1 MQTCMSK
8 NVVNCNSVTVEL
20 PKYCYLIIWSTTNL
34 HISSIWLIH
43 TGTTVVPVFSGLCDQ
58 GTPAVS
64 GQYNDVRGDFQ
75 YKLTRDQGTP
85 ANADADSHLS
95 VIFAPQPGD
104 SALFILFFI
113 TLGRKRYQISLLMR
127 IISLKRMSN
136 RLPQLPTP
144 NNNDASLRCA
154 SWEKWK
160 RGLIHT
166 IIKMAAAGRRN
177 ILTLDSRGT
186 PSATS
191 CYCHAEEDEWFL
203 RVILTLLHV
212 TFSKCWH
219 LF

>member
-1 MQTCMSK
+1 MTQQ
-8 NVVNCNSVTVEL
+8 NNSRSTFVLIVPL
-20 PKYCYLIIWSTTNL
+20 LMKYICYYIKLKQNAFP
-34 HISSIWLIH
+34 
-43 TGTTVVPVFSGLCDQ
+43 TTVVPVFSGLCDQ

-85 ANADADSHLS
+85 ANADADRHLF

-136 RLPQLPTP
+136 RLPQLRTP
-144 NNNDASLRCA
+144 NNNDASRRCA

-177 ILTLDSRGT
+177 ILTLD
-186 PSATS
+186 
-191 CYCHAEEDEWFL
+191 
-203 RVILTLLHV
+203 
-212 TFSKCWH
+212 
-219 LF
+219 

>member
-1 MQTCMSK
+1 MSYNYSSENDWIEIACK
-8 NVVNCNSVTVEL
+8 LLLDGCLSG
-20 PKYCYLIIWSTTNL
+20 YLKQSY
-34 HISSIWLIH
+34 
-43 TGTTVVPVFSGLCDQ
+43 TVVPVFSGLCDQ

-85 ANADADSHLS
+85 ANADADRHLFI
-95 VIFAPQPGD
+95 IFAPQPGD

-136 RLPQLPTP
+136 RLPQLRTP
-144 NNNDASLRCA
+144 NNNDASRRCA

-177 ILTLDSRGT
+177 ILTLD
-186 PSATS
+186 
-191 CYCHAEEDEWFL
+191 
-203 RVILTLLHV
+203 
-212 TFSKCWH
+212 
-219 LF
+219 